1 MHKNNQTEPDPLA
14 FEVTDSP
21 TETARFQ
28 RLVKRYTLTGSDE
41 KDMLHVIAKDA
52 PDLAIVRIPTDR
64 SERICDDVVM
74 GDCLVIDERDN
85 ERYGEPG
92 PLRNPGLKLRVGTD
106 ADIPVIDELTEII
119 FEGYRNLIRATVKL
133 FMEEDP
139 PMTKVSTQ
147 IDTLPVQRVWST
159 EGFHLNRAYYTLRL
173 NLAGQVTQDR
183 DSQS

>member
-1 MHKNNQTEPDPLA
+1 M
-14 FEVTDSP
+14 
-21 TETARFQ
+21 
-28 RLVKRYTLTGSDE
+28 
-41 KDMLHVIAKDA
+41 
-52 PDLAIVRIPTDR
+52 RIPTDR
-64 SERICDDVVM
+64 PERIRSFARICYDVVM
-74 GDCLVIDERDN
+74 GDCLVIDERD
-85 ERYGEPG
+85 GEPR

-139 PMTKVSTQ
+139 PITKVSTQ